1 MDALQAHEEI
11 TWAVMRVANEPTCT
25 ECGHIEFNGL
35 CPQFVLIPVCL
46 CCFIA
51 KELFVVL
58 TGLSVICSS
67 SDFEV
72 L

>member
-1 MDALQAHEEI
+1 
-11 TWAVMRVANEPTCT
+11 MRVANEPTCT

-46 CCFIA
+46 CFFFIA
-51 KELFVVL
+51 KELIVVL
-58 TGLSVICSS
+58 TVLSVICSS